1 MVAWHE
7 VPGMRRKKAP
17 VPEGRCDYLF
27 ALVYKDRV
35 GMCRVP

>member
-7 VPGMRRKKAP
+7 VPGMRRKNAP

-27 ALVYKDRV
+27 ALVYKDPV
-35 GMCRVP
+35 GVCRVP